1 MSIDEAELMVSDCE
15 NRDRRLTE
23 WEREFLTSLRQRLAN
38 GREPSEKQDE
48 ILNRIWD
55 KVTS

>member
-1 MSIDEAELMVSDCE
+1 MSIDEAEQMISDCE

-23 WEREFLTSLRQRLAN
+23 WEREFLTSLRQRVAN
-38 GREPSEKQDE
+38 GQEPTERQDE
-48 ILNRIWD
+48 VLNRIWD